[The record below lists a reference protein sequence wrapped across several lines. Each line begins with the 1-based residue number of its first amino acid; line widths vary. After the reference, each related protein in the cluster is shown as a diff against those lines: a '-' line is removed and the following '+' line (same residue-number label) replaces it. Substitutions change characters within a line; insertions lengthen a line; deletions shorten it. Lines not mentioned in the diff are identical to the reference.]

1 MVITM
6 GRPISKLAAIW
17 KTHWSIYGH
26 LNGNGARCSNIDA
39 FDERGYPHI
48 TSAAR
53 NPFVVKD
60 YEKGPFFIEYLPYE
74 SLYIFSVYLDKI
86 RFVSTL
92 NTFIA
97 GGNVLIH
104 L

>member
-1 MVITM
+1 M

-60 YEKGPFFIEYLPYE
+60 YEKGPFFIEYFPYE
-74 SLYIFSVYLDKI
+74 SVYIFSDI
-86 RFVSTL
+86 SFSTL

-97 GGNVLIH
+97 GGNVLKH